1 MGTTNAKRSRLAR
14 LAASGLVLSGL
25 LPLAGAE
32 PAPSACDP
40 APCCGTAC
48 CDKGSLWQRFW
59 DHFRDPCATIPPGAL
74 PAPNGSAVRAWE
86 GLMIDRAADDQFVV
100 CLHEWY
106 MGSGFLG
113 PYGCTHVKRIAALLP
128 RQPAVVV
135 VQPAPS
141 PELNESR
148 RMLLVRLLQREGV
161 VDAEARVVVGF
172 PAAEGLSAA
181 EAARAYDRGQDG
193 CNAGGR

>member
-1 MGTTNAKRSRLAR
+1 MRSSSNRFQLAR
-14 LAASGLVLSGL
+14 VAAGGLLLSGL

-32 PAPSACDP
+32 PAAPPGAP

-48 CDKGSLWQRFW
+48 AGGSLWQSFW

-74 PAPNGSAVRAWE
+74 PAPNGAAVHTWE
-86 GLMIDRAADDQFVV
+86 GMMIDRAADDQFVV

-135 VQPAPS
+135 LEPTPS

-148 RMLLVRLLQREGV
+148 RMLLVRLLQREGI
-161 VDAEARVVVGF
+161 VDAAARVVVAF
-172 PAAEGLSAA
+172 PAAEGMSAA
-181 EAARAYDRGQDG
+181 EAARAYDRGHDG
-193 CNAGGR
+193 CNGGDR